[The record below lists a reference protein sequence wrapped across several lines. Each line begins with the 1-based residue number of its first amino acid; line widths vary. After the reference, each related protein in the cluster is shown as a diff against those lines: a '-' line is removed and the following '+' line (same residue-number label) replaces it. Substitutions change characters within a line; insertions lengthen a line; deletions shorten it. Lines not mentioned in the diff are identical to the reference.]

1 MHSQNNGRV
10 AWQGRNKNVCGSPPR
25 SRPEC
30 IERRSETCDKT
41 NDGPDVVIHFR
52 ESRLQSVGAG
62 VICNSA
68 CLIIDERIINALSL
82 SSYLPRAYLRL
93 PPTKLLGCICPFPA
107 RTRRVLTGRICHR
120 PAAASGST
128 LCCASNRSARRCFCY
143 CMAML
148 CSALLSAPPAPLSA
162 SMQRAARP

>member
-1 MHSQNNGRV
+1 MHSQDNGRV
-10 AWQGRNKNVCGSPPR
+10 AWQERNKTFAVLPP

-62 VICNSA
+62 VMCNSA
-68 CLIIDERIINALSL
+68 SLIIDERIINALSSL
-82 SSYLPRAYLRL
+82 SYLPRAYLRL
-93 PPTKLLGCICPFPA
+93 PPKLLGCICPFHA
-107 RTRRVLTGRICHR
+107 RTRRVLTGLICHR

-128 LCCASNRSARRCFCY
+128 LYCASNRSARRCFCY